1 MRLFCQKRGNFLTS
15 RQKRVA
21 EREAHVTLQET
32 EALEH
37 TIAKILL
44 KRTAR
49 QPQKPVLQRAMIVTH
64 VMNSLYYVE
73 PLCKSA
79 NAGTFP
85 ISSFTIMAR
94 YPFLPC
100 SMQVNETT
108 QR

>member
-1 MRLFCQKRGNFLTS
+1 MRLFCQKQGNFLTS

-37 TIAKILL
+37 TIEKKTAK
-44 KRTAR
+44 KRR
-49 QPQKPVLQRAMIVTH
+49 PQKPVLQRAMIVTH

-79 NAGTFP
+79 NAGTFS

-94 YPFLPC
+94 YPFLP
-100 SMQVNETT
+100 STMQVNEST